1 MTTYRIGTLRFALPA
16 LLLFVLAGCKQ
27 KDDVAE
33 ETAVAVQAAHPI
45 QSSIAEEITA
55 DAILAPLSQAAIAPR
70 ISAPVRAEY
79 VQRGARVHKGQLLAT
94 LEDRDLQG
102 SALDSAGAVASA
114 QANATATVDATVP
127 EERRKAETDV
137 EQLTAARDVAVR
149 TSKERATLFQ
159 QGALSGRD
167 ADTASAAAVQAQA
180 ALDVA
185 RQHLES
191 VLKTTGSTTRQA
203 AQAQLQSARGRLI
216 AANAQVSYANLR
228 SPIDGVVTDR
238 PLFPGETSTAGAA
251 LITVMDTSSLL
262 AKLHLAQATAQKLA
276 VGQRAEINLPGVDE
290 PVEAKVSFIS
300 PALDAGSTTVEI
312 WLKLPNEDGRFKVG
326 TPVHAVI
333 QGMTIPRALV
343 IPPGAI
349 LPAQDGGTSVLVV
362 TDGVA
367 HKRSVKVGIRTPA
380 AVQILSGVS
389 AGDTVVTE
397 GGYGL
402 DDGTRVTVGK
412 PSAAGK
418 DNE

>member
-1 MTTYRIGTLRFALPA
+1 MTTQRILRFRLLAPA
-16 LLLFVLAGCKQ
+16 LLLLFLGCRK
-27 KDDVAE
+27 KDDAAE
-33 ETAVAVQAAHPI
+33 EIAVTVQAAHPTEAPI
-45 QSSIAEEITA
+45 SEEIAA
-55 DAILAPLSQAAIAPR
+55 DAILAPLSQAAIASR
-70 ISAPVRAEY
+70 ISAPIRAEY
-79 VQRGARVHKGQLLAT
+79 VQRGSRVHKGQLLVT

-114 QANATATVDATVP
+114 QANATATANATVP

-137 EQLTAARDVAVR
+137 QQLTAARDVAVR
-149 TSKERATLFQ
+149 TSKERTTLFQ

-191 VLKTTGSTTRQA
+191 VLKTTGSTTTQT
-203 AQAQLQSARGRLI
+203 AQGQLQSARGRQI
-216 AANAQVSYANLR
+216 AANAQVSYASLR

-238 PLFPGETSTAGAA
+238 PLFPGETSTAGTA
-251 LITVMDTSSLL
+251 LLTVMNTSSLL

-276 VGQRAEINLPGVDE
+276 LGQKAEIHLPGVEE

-312 WLKLPNEDGRFKVG
+312 WLKLPNADGRFKVG
-326 TPVHAVI
+326 TPVHAVV
-333 QGMTIPRALV
+333 QGTTVRQALV

-349 LPAQDGGTSVLVV
+349 LPAQDGGTAVLVV
-362 TDGVA
+362 EDGVA
-367 HKRSVKVGIRTPA
+367 HKRSVKVGIRTA
-380 AVQILSGVS
+380 DAVQVLSGVS
-389 AGDTVVTE
+389 PGDTVVTE

-402 DDGTRVTVGK
+402 DDGTKVTVGK
-412 PSAAGK
+412 PSAADGAK
-418 DNE
+418 D